1 MKSIRLFI
9 VTACF
14 AHESLPSQVL
24 QTLSGR
30 SLDVGAI
37 LEHRGALSAGAGLW
51 KKHVDG
57 L

>member
-24 QTLSGR
+24 QKLSGR